1 MLCGTIHAEYKK
13 CGRPNCRCVRGAL
26 HGPFYYWHFR
36 AGGRQRKSYIKKQ
49 DVPLAL
55 QERAAERK
63 VALHQKQQ
71 AQEMSVRGEQGWR
84 VFRELRARV
93 RELEETTDAQA

>member
-49 DVPLAL
+49 VVPRAL
-55 QERAAERK
+55 QQHAAECEE
-63 VALHQKQQ
+63 ALQQRQQ
-71 AQEMSVRGEQGWR
+71 AREITACGEQGWR